1 MSLRSLSL
9 MDLYQRN
16 ARLFPQHPAL
26 IDGDRVLSFQDLLE
40 ESRALQ
46 NGLAAAGLQ
55 PGERIAVLARN
66 SLHFF
71 PLLGA
76 VSALGAILV
85 LINRRLSKEEI
96 LEILDDTSPVMLISD
111 RDILETA
118 RAVRAQCP
126 GIGSHF
132 ILQGR
137 GQDSFARLL
146 KDGHASSRP
155 QYREPSRDE
164 PFAVIHTAAV
174 QGKPRGAVLSQE
186 NLILASVQ
194 LTSTLKLDRADCYLN
209 ILPLFHIMGLNLALA
224 VMLAGGRNLI
234 MTQFDPDLA
243 LEYIHEQRVSLL
255 GTFPP
260 ILAKLLEA
268 DSPSNRKTESLRQV
282 LGLEQPETIIQ
293 CQEKTK
299 ARFWTIY
306 GQTETSGLITLAPY
320 DEQPGAAGRPGHL
333 VNLKVVDE
341 FDRDLPS
348 GETGEIVIRGPLVF
362 QGYWQQPELNKLTF
376 REKWHHTG
384 DLGILAE
391 NGFLFFKGRKAE
403 KDLIKSGGENV
414 FPVEVEK
421 VILENPAV
429 EEVSVI
435 GVPDPTFGEGIKAVC
450 VLKSGQSIP
459 EAELVSF
466 VGSRIAGYKK
476 PRFVQFVDALPK
488 DQAGVIDRVR
498 VKELYGEV

>member
-16 ARLFPQHPAL
+16 AVLFPEKSAL
-26 IDGDRVLSFQDLLE
+26 IDAEQVFSFHDLVE
-40 ESRALQ
+40 QSRALQ
-46 NGLAAAGLQ
+46 RGLAAAGLQ

-66 SLHFF
+66 SFHFF
-71 PLLGA
+71 PLFGA

-96 LEILDDTSPVMLISD
+96 REILADTTPVMLISD

-118 RAVRAQCP
+118 REAAAHCP
-126 GIGSHF
+126 SLTAHF
-132 ILQGR
+132 ILQDQGR
-137 GQDSFARLL
+137 DSFAQLL
-146 KDGHASSRP
+146 KDGQAPSLP
-155 QYREPSRDE
+155 TPRESNRNE
-164 PFAVIHTAAV
+164 PFAIIHTAAV

-186 NLILASVQ
+186 NLILASLQ
-194 LTSTLKLDRADCYLN
+194 LTSTLKLEQTDCYLN

-234 MTQFDPDLA
+234 MTQFEPERA
-243 LEYIHEQRVSLL
+243 LEQIQEHRVSLL

-260 ILAKLLEA
+260 ILAKVLESA
-268 DSPSNRKTESLRQV
+268 SAANQKTESLRHV
-282 LGLEQPETIIQ
+282 LGLEQPETVIK
-293 CQEKTK
+293 CQEQTG

-306 GQTETSGLITLAPY
+306 GQTETSGLITFAPH
-320 DEQPGAAGRPGHL
+320 DDQPGAAGRPGHL

-362 QGYWQQPELNKLTF
+362 QGYWQQSELNELTF
-376 REKWHHTG
+376 RENWHHSG
-384 DLGILAE
+384 DLGILSE
-391 NGFLFFKGRKAE
+391 QGFLFFKGRKAE

-421 VILENPAV
+421 VILENPVIA
-429 EEVSVI
+429 EASVI

-450 VLKSGQSIP
+450 VLKSGQTMS
-459 EAELVSF
+459 EEELIRF

-476 PRFVQFVDALPK
+476 PRLVQYVDTLPK
-488 DQAGVIDRVR
+488 DKEGVIDRVR
-498 VKELYGEV
+498 VKELYGQG